1 MDLLQWALIAVV
13 VAIIAGA
20 LGFTGIASGAATIAK
35 WLFGIFLVVAAVL
48 FVLSLL
54 GVSLLA

>member
-1 MDLLQWALIAVV
+1 MDLLQWALIAAVI
-13 VAIIAGA
+13 AIIAGA

-35 WLFGIFLVVAAVL
+35 WLFGIFLVVAAIL
-48 FVLSLL
+48 LVLSLL